1 MVAGTGVL
9 ERRYGYVSTH
19 NESLKKRKHI
29 QSDGELE
36 CISFILFFFSIG
48 FIFLYSS
55 VLSIQGSPTSLSFT
69 LFHQMILFHMR
80 WFHSEHPLTVNLHTL
95 TLQIHHHTGYV
106 WAYRISAYS
115 RFFQRQSCCYKP
127 LGGTVVLE
135 PDNSHFFSVLQI
147 FAVLMKVHKINVS
160 CERDRKSKC
169 VKKAGNLS
177 WEMDN

>member
-1 MVAGTGVL
+1 MNH
-9 ERRYGYVSTH
+9 RKK
-19 NESLKKRKHI
+19 ESIYKVMENWSVFL
-29 QSDGELE
+29 
-36 CISFILFFFSIG
+36 SFFFFSIG

-177 WEMDN
+177 

>member
-9 ERRYGYVSTH
+9 EQRYGYVSTH
-19 NESLKKRKHI
+19 NESPKKKKAYTKWWRIGVNFFH
-29 QSDGELE
+29 
-36 CISFILFFFSIG
+36 SFG

-80 WFHSEHPLTVNLHTL
+80 WFHSEHPLTVNLHIL

-135 PDNSHFFSVLQI
+135 PDNSHFFLYYK
-147 FAVLMKVHKINVS
+147 FL
-160 CERDRKSKC
+160 
-169 VKKAGNLS
+169 LS
-177 WEMDN
+177 

>member
-1 MVAGTGVL
+1 MVTFL
-9 ERRYGYVSTH
+9 HTKNHRR
-19 NESLKKRKHI
+19 KKKHI
-29 QSDGELE
+29 QSDEELGVNFFH
-36 CISFILFFFSIG
+36 SFFSAG

-115 RFFQRQSCCYKP
+115 RFFQSH
-127 LGGTVVLE
+127 VVMNHLVALWYW
-135 PDNSHFFSVLQI
+135 SQTIVIFSVLQI
-147 FAVLMKVHKINVS
+147 FVVLMKVHKINVS

>member
-1 MVAGTGVL
+1 MVTFLHTTNHQRKKEAYTKWWRIGVNFFH
-9 ERRYGYVSTH
+9 S
-19 NESLKKRKHI
+19 
-29 QSDGELE
+29 
-36 CISFILFFFSIG
+36 FFSIG

-135 PDNSHFFSVLQI
+135 PDNSHFFLYYK
-147 FAVLMKVHKINVS
+147 FL
-160 CERDRKSKC
+160 
-169 VKKAGNLS
+169 LS
-177 WEMDN
+177 

>member
-9 ERRYGYVSTH
+9 EQRYGYVSTH
-19 NESLKKRKHI
+19 NESPKKKKAYTKWWRIGVNFFH
-29 QSDGELE
+29 S
-36 CISFILFFFSIG
+36 FFFSFG

-80 WFHSEHPLTVNLHTL
+80 WFHSEHPLTANLHTL

-106 WAYRISAYS
+106 WAYRISVYS

-135 PDNSHFFSVLQI
+135 PDNSHFFLYYK
-147 FAVLMKVHKINVS
+147 FL
-160 CERDRKSKC
+160 
-169 VKKAGNLS
+169 LS
-177 WEMDN
+177 